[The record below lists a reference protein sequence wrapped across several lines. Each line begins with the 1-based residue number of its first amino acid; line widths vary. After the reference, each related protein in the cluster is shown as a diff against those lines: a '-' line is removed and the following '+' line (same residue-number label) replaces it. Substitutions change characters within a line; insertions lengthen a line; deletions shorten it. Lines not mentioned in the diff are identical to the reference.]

1 MSAVT
6 PQPEAGGQVLRTF
19 AVVVTFRCEL
29 DRLAVQ
35 FERLLKQQV
44 ERIVW
49 VDNGSG
55 VDLHA
60 WLRQWPADRVHPLW
74 LEQNHGIGYA
84 QNRGMEWALEQGAT
98 HVLLMDHDSL
108 PGEGMVPTLLDALR
122 ARPDAAAV
130 GPHYADP
137 RRTAHRTPFF
147 KMQGW
152 SLRWLDCQ
160 DPARVWEVD
169 HVIASGCLM
178 PASAV
183 RQVGWLREDYFI
195 DWVDVEWCLR
205 ARDRGFR
212 IYGVCGAHLEHRL
225 GDQVAWVLGREV
237 PLHAP
242 WRHYYQSRNVV
253 LMLRSTG
260 ADAPTKFH
268 HAVQQLK
275 RLVVF
280 SVFVPGRWKYFRMW
294 MKGLLHGLLGR
305 QGRLVRP
312 GSV

>member
-1 MSAVT
+1 MSAVA
-6 PQPEAGGQVLRTF
+6 PASANSLGGLRTF

-35 FERLLKQQV
+35 FERLLSQV

-55 VDLHA
+55 VDLQP
-60 WLRQWPADRVHPLW
+60 WLDQWPADRVHPVW
-74 LEQNHGIGYA
+74 LAQNHGIGYG
-84 QNRGMEWALEQGAT
+84 QNSGIEWALEHGAT

-108 PGEGMVPTLLDALR
+108 PGEDMVGTLMEALQ

-137 RRTAHRTPFF
+137 RRQAHRTPFF
-147 KMQGW
+147 RVEGW
-152 SLRWLDCQ
+152 SMRWLECHDRSQ
-160 DPARVWEVD
+160 VWEVD

-178 PASAV
+178 PAAAL
-183 RQVGWLREDYFI
+183 RQVGLLQEDYFI

-205 ARDRGFR
+205 ARDRGFK
-212 IYGVCGAHLEHRL
+212 IYGVCGADLEHRL

-253 LMLRSTG
+253 LMLRSTRV
-260 ADAPTKFH
+260 DFPNKVH

-280 SVFVPGRWKYFRMW
+280 SVFVPGRGKYFKMW
-294 MKGLLHGLLGR
+294 MKGLLHGVLGR
-305 QGRLVRP
+305 RGRLVGP

>member
-1 MSAVT
+1 MSDGTRA
-6 PQPEAGGQVLRTF
+6 QAEALPDTRIF
-19 AVVVTFRCEL
+19 AVVVTFGC
-29 DRLAVQ
+29 DWGRLAVQ
-35 FERLLKQQV
+35 FERLLRQV
-44 ERIVW
+44 DRIVW

-55 VDLHA
+55 GDLQP

-74 LEQNHGIGYA
+74 LAQNQGIGYA
-84 QNRGMEWALEQGAT
+84 QNRGIEWALEQDAT

-108 PGEGMVPTLLDALR
+108 PAPDMVGLLMAALR
-122 ARPDAAAV
+122 DHPDAAAV
-130 GPHYADP
+130 GPRYADP
-137 RRTAHRTPFF
+137 RRQSDRTPFF
-147 KMQGW
+147 RMEGW
-152 SLRWLDCQ
+152 SLRWLDCH

-178 PASAV
+178 PAPAL
-183 RQVGWLREDYFI
+183 RQVGLLQEDYFI

-205 ARDRGFR
+205 ARDQGFK
-212 IYGVCGAHLEHRL
+212 IYGVCAATLEHRL
-225 GDQVAWVLGREV
+225 GDQVARVLGREV

-253 LMLRSTG
+253 LMLRSTR
-260 ADAPTKFH
+260 ANVPTKLH

-280 SVFVPGRWKYFRMW
+280 SVFVPGRGKYFKMW
-294 MKGLLHGLLGR
+294 MKGLLHGMLGR
-305 QGRLVRP
+305 RGTQVRP

>member
-1 MSAVT
+1 MSDVILAPVASSGST
-6 PQPEAGGQVLRTF
+6 RIF

-29 DRLAVQ
+29 DRLVAQ
-35 FERLLKQQV
+35 FERLLRQV
-44 ERIVW
+44 DHIVW

-55 VDLHA
+55 VDLRP

-74 LEQNHGIGYA
+74 LAQNHGIGYA
-84 QNRGMEWALEQGAT
+84 QNRGIEWALEQGAT

-108 PGEGMVPTLLDALR
+108 PAPDMVGLLMDALR
-122 ARPDAAAV
+122 DHPDAAAV
-130 GPHYADP
+130 GPRYADP
-137 RRTAHRTPFF
+137 RRQSDRTPFF
-147 KMQGW
+147 RMEGW
-152 SLRWLDCQ
+152 SLRWLDCN

-178 PASAV
+178 PAPAL
-183 RQVGWLREDYFI
+183 RQVGLLREDYFI

-205 ARDRGFR
+205 ARDQGFK
-212 IYGVCGAHLEHRL
+212 IYGVCAATLEHRL
-225 GDQVAWVLGREV
+225 GDQVARVLGREV

-253 LMLRSTG
+253 LMLRSTR
-260 ADAPTKFH
+260 ANVPTKLH

-280 SVFVPGRWKYFRMW
+280 SVFVPGRGKYFKMW
-294 MKGLLHGLLGR
+294 MKGLLHGMLGR
-305 QGRLVRP
+305 RGTQVRP

>member
-1 MSAVT
+1 MSDVILAPAVSSGS
-6 PQPEAGGQVLRTF
+6 PRIF

-29 DRLAVQ
+29 DRLVAQ
-35 FERLLKQQV
+35 FERLLRQV
-44 ERIVW
+44 DHIVW

-55 VDLHA
+55 VDLQP

-74 LEQNHGIGYA
+74 LAQNHGIGYA
-84 QNRGMEWALEQGAT
+84 QNRGIEWALEQGAT

-108 PGEGMVPTLLDALR
+108 PAPDMVGLLMDALR
-122 ARPDAAAV
+122 DRPDAAAV
-130 GPHYADP
+130 GPRYADP
-137 RRTAHRTPFF
+137 RRQSDRTPFF
-147 KMQGW
+147 RMEGW
-152 SLRWLDCQ
+152 SLRWLDCN

-178 PASAV
+178 PAPAL
-183 RQVGWLREDYFI
+183 RQVGLLQEDYFI

-205 ARDRGFR
+205 ARDRGFK
-212 IYGVCGAHLEHRL
+212 IYGVCAATLEHRL

-253 LMLRSTG
+253 LMLRSTR
-260 ADAPTKFH
+260 ANFPTKLH

-280 SVFVPGRWKYFRMW
+280 SVFVPGRGKYFKMW
-294 MKGLLHGLLGR
+294 MKGLLHGVLGKR
-305 QGRLVRP
+305 GTQVRP

>member
-1 MSAVT
+1 MSDGTRA
-6 PQPEAGGQVLRTF
+6 QAEALPDTRIF
-19 AVVVTFRCEL
+19 AVVVTFGC
-29 DRLAVQ
+29 DWGRLAVQ
-35 FERLLKQQV
+35 FERLLRQV
-44 ERIVW
+44 DRIVW

-55 VDLHA
+55 GDLQP

-74 LEQNHGIGYA
+74 LAQNQGIGYA
-84 QNRGMEWALEQGAT
+84 QNRGIEWALEQDAT

-108 PGEGMVPTLLDALR
+108 PAPDMVGLLMAALR
-122 ARPDAAAV
+122 DHPDAAAV
-130 GPHYADP
+130 GPRYADP
-137 RRTAHRTPFF
+137 RRQSDRTPFF
-147 KMQGW
+147 RMEGW
-152 SLRWLDCQ
+152 SLRWLDCH

-178 PASAV
+178 PAPAL
-183 RQVGWLREDYFI
+183 RQVGLLQEDYFI

-205 ARDRGFR
+205 AREQGLK
-212 IYGVCGAHLEHRL
+212 IYGVCAATLEHRL
-225 GDQVAWVLGREV
+225 GDQVARVLGREV

-253 LMLRSTG
+253 LMLRSTR
-260 ADAPTKFH
+260 ANVPTKLH

-280 SVFVPGRWKYFRMW
+280 SVFVPGRGKYFKMW
-294 MKGLLHGLLGR
+294 MKGLLHGMLGR
-305 QGRLVRP
+305 RGTQVRP

>member
-1 MSAVT
+1 MSDGTRA
-6 PQPEAGGQVLRTF
+6 QAEALRDTRIF
-19 AVVVTFRCEL
+19 AVVVTFRCEW

-35 FERLLKQQV
+35 FERLLRQV
-44 ERIVW
+44 DRIVW

-55 VDLHA
+55 GDLQP

-74 LEQNHGIGYA
+74 LAQNQGIGYA
-84 QNRGMEWALEQGAT
+84 QNRGIEWALEQDAT

-108 PGEGMVPTLLDALR
+108 PAPDMVGLLMAALR
-122 ARPDAAAV
+122 DHPDAAAV
-130 GPHYADP
+130 GPRYADP
-137 RRTAHRTPFF
+137 RRQSDRTPFF
-147 KMQGW
+147 RMEGW
-152 SLRWLDCQ
+152 SLRWLDCH

-178 PASAV
+178 PAPAL
-183 RQVGWLREDYFI
+183 RQVGLLQEDYFI

-205 ARDRGFR
+205 ARDQGFK
-212 IYGVCGAHLEHRL
+212 IYGVCAANLEHRL
-225 GDQVAWVLGREV
+225 GDQVARVLGREV

-253 LMLRSTG
+253 LMLRSTR
-260 ADAPTKFH
+260 ANVPTKLH
-268 HAVQQLK
+268 HAIQQLK

-280 SVFVPGRWKYFRMW
+280 SVFVPGRGKYFKMW
-294 MKGLLHGLLGR
+294 MKGLLHGMLGR
-305 QGRLVRP
+305 RGTQVRP